1 MALLIKELRARK
13 GLTQVEAAK
22 LTGIPLRTYKEYE
35 TNPKREG
42 TLKYEHIRRVL
53 EEYGRIDE
61 THGVLTQE
69 QIAQACAD
77 VFGKYDVSYAILFG
91 SYANG
96 TATEMSDVD
105 LLVSTTITGLAFFGL
120 AEELRRT
127 LNKKVDLLDLRQLK
141 NNEELLDNVLREGI
155 RIYVQK

>member
-1 MALLIKELRARK
+1 MALLIKELRAK
-13 GLTQVEAAK
+13 KSLTQVEAAK

-61 THGVLTQE
+61 THGVLAQDR
-69 QIAQACAD
+69 IVQACAD

-96 TATEMSDVD
+96 TATETSDVD
-105 LLVSTTITGLAFFGL
+105 LLVATTITGLAFFGL
-120 AEELRRT
+120 AEELRRA

-141 NNEELLDNVLREGI
+141 DNDELLNNILREGI

>member
-13 GLTQVEAAK
+13 GLTQVEAAR
-22 LTGIPLRTYKEYE
+22 LTGIPLRTYKDYE

-42 TLKYEHIRRVL
+42 TVKYKHIVRAL

-61 THGVLTQE
+61 THGILKQDELVQL
-69 QIAQACAD
+69 AAD
-77 VFGKYDVSYAILFG
+77 IFVKYDVSYAILFG
-91 SYANG
+91 SYARG
-96 TATEMSDVD
+96 TATETSDVD
-105 LLVSTTITGLAFFGL
+105 LLVSTTVTGLAFFGL
-120 AEELRRT
+120 AEELRGA

-141 NNEELLDNVLREGI
+141 GNEELLDGVLREGI